1 MSASSPAP
9 NQLGEFPIGAQKLVL
24 HGSILGL
31 IPDGNSVD
39 LSLVPP
45 SNPFVISSEPTDA
58 EARITI
64 KNTNATGTT
73 KLELANKDGTYTFYQ
88 TNFTSGGLKRDHLHL
103 YSHFPDPQAVLD
115 IDPTGNMT
123 LNNGT
128 LQAPNAK
135 ITSPVNQVLTPNM
148 TGPSIQGGNLRPLFW
163 DTTSNKLTIPTSPLI
178 RYFYVSTPD
187 STGSE
192 VTITDPQGGTYNSDD
207 WVCCVAGFY
216 NVSGDRT
223 YNAFTIPYSGAPWK
237 CRYDQAGSDG
247 RVAILAVSNQLLSW
261 ISF

>member
-24 HGSILGL
+24 NGNTLGL
-31 IPDGNSVD
+31 VPDGNSVN
-39 LSLVPP
+39 LSHVPP
-45 SNPFVISSEPTDA
+45 SNPLIVSAEPTNT
-58 EARITI
+58 EARATI
-64 KNTNATGTT
+64 RNTNTTGTT

-88 TNFTSGGLKRDHLHL
+88 TNATGGGLTQDHLQL
-103 YSHFPDPQAVLD
+103 YSYFPTPQAVLD

-128 LQAPNAK
+128 LQAQNAK
-135 ITSPVNQVLTPNM
+135 ITAPVNQVLLPNM

-163 DTTSNKLTIPTSPLI
+163 DVATNKLTIPTSPLI

-187 STGSE
+187 ATGNE
-192 VTITDPQGGTYNSDD
+192 VTITDPLGGTYNSND
-207 WVCCVAGFY
+207 WTCCVAGFY
-216 NVSGDRT
+216 NQSSDRT
-223 YNAFTIPYSGAPWK
+223 YNAFTIPYAGAPWK
-237 CRYDQAGSDG
+237 CRYDQAGSGG
-247 RVAILAVSNQLLSW
+247 RIAILAISNQLLSW